1 MLTHEEA
8 AHMDIFGHVP
18 KDRFK
23 SQQTGKLASRSLRI
37 KNNKGTRGV
46 CSEGGAR
53 RRRGGPSL
61 T

>member
-8 AHMDIFGHVP
+8 AHMDIFGRVP

-46 CSEGGAR
+46 CSEGGGL
-53 RRRGGPSL
+53 GGEEGGL
-61 T
+61 R

>member
-23 SQQTGKLASRSLRI
+23 SQQKGKLASRSLRI

-46 CSEGGAR
+46 CSEGD
-53 RRRGGPSL
+53 PSVI
-61 T
+61 